1 VTERLLSG
9 HNPGR
14 CKKKEVRTMA
24 INPRF
29 AVRETEKGLQELD
42 EALINLGYYVYNS
55 EGNIKA
61 DRARWYREKKQ
72 EAIEKVKK
80 SLKKA

>member
-1 VTERLLSG
+1 
-9 HNPGR
+9 
-14 CKKKEVRTMA
+14 MA

-42 EALINLGYYVYNS
+42 EALVALGYYVYDS
-55 EGNIKA
+55 EGNTKA

-72 EAIEKVKK
+72 EAIEK
-80 SLKKA
+80 SLKKI

>member
-1 VTERLLSG
+1 
-9 HNPGR
+9 
-14 CKKKEVRTMA
+14 MA

-42 EALINLGYYVYNS
+42 EALVILGYYTYNS
-55 EGNIKA
+55 EGKIKA

-72 EAIEKVKK
+72 EAVEK
-80 SLKKA
+80 SLKKIGVVKMNKNINVVNCTPHFLPVL

>member
-1 VTERLLSG
+1 
-9 HNPGR
+9 
-14 CKKKEVRTMA
+14 MA

-42 EALINLGYYVYNS
+42 EALVALGYYVYDAG
-55 EGNIKA
+55 GNTKA

-72 EAIEKVKK
+72 EAVEK
-80 SLKKA
+80 SLKYYR